1 MTIGL
6 VIRETMSG
14 WLQLDSGERHD
25 FAFSIQ
31 AFTPKVFRFT
41 VPRVFRGEVTIEG
54 ESMPCAG
61 ELTLYP
67 QGPHYWLEFEHPSL
81 GRLRAEG
88 RKTYSMKNLVAS
100 LTTCPMTISQAGKH
114 IGEAEVAYRDSM
126 LAFPFSAL
134 RLVNQEHAFGQ
145 YGEV

>member
-6 VIRETMSG
+6 VIKETMSG
-14 WLQLDSGERHD
+14 WLQLDDGTRHD

-31 AFTPKVFRFT
+31 AFTPKVFRLSA
-41 VPRVFRGEVTIEG
+41 PRAFRGEATLAG
-54 ESMPCAG
+54 QSMPCQG
-61 ELTLYP
+61 ELTLYTH
-67 QGPHYWLEFEHPSL
+67 GPHYWVDFEHPSL

-88 RKTYSMKNLVAS
+88 KKTYSMKNLVTS
-100 LTTCPMTISQAGKH
+100 LTTCPMEIFQHGKRV
-114 IGEAEVAYRDSM
+114 GEAEVAYRDSM

-134 RLVNQEHAFGQ
+134 RLVSEENAFGQ